1 MEGEK
6 LVAKMQSLIHI
17 MMNIYIFK
25 FDGEVTLL
33 ISERISNRI
42 KIRGIQFFLKK
53 NQTIDRTKEKS
64 FNADHKF
71 QPPLSPTTMSDLSLE
86 QTNSAFKVQC
96 VITSQMQSFY
106 ILDTLHHLCITI
118 RKSCDRFRRAVRC

>member
-53 NQTIDRTKEKS
+53 KPN
-64 FNADHKF
+64 N
-71 QPPLSPTTMSDLSLE
+71 
-86 QTNSAFKVQC
+86 
-96 VITSQMQSFY
+96 
-106 ILDTLHHLCITI
+106 
-118 RKSCDRFRRAVRC
+118 